1 MDKKYDYTYFLSGC
15 VNNSEKI
22 NLADILDLSPSNILS
37 IKISKSGGPQTI
49 IENAEQIEEICSFLS
64 SAFTLGNKYKEL
76 NFSSVTGEAWEII
89 FDYQFRRFYLPYT
102 DL

>member
-1 MDKKYDYTYFLSGC
+1 MHVWGHIKSMLHYGLDVYKRQKYDYTYFLSGC

-64 SAFTLGNKYKEL
+64 SAFTLGNKYTEL
-76 NFSSVTGEAWEII
+76 NLSLIHI
-89 FDYQFRRFYLPYT
+89 
-102 DL
+102 

>member
-64 SAFTLGNKYKEL
+64 SALL
-76 NFSSVTGEAWEII
+76 WEIST
-89 FDYQFRRFYLPYT
+89 QN
-102 DL
+102 